1 MEPLKCIVVDDE
13 ELARG
18 LIKSYINRLDFLMLI
33 AEVANPLEALQVMKR
48 EKIDVLF
55 LDIQMPEIKGTDFA
69 KLVPNDTQVIF
80 TTAYSEY
87 ALEGFELNALD
98 YLLKPISFERFL
110 AAVNKAKPNLE
121 ESSSIKA
128 TAINDSITVKSGYDL
143 HKIKYDD
150 ILYIES
156 DSEYVN
162 FYLGNKKLMSLQS
175 LKKLLELLPKNKFM
189 RVHRSYIVNREKVTA
204 LKGRDIYIADKEIP
218 VSAQYFDAVK
228 QELF

>member
-1 MEPLKCIVVDDE
+1 MEPIKCIVVDDE

-18 LIKSYINRLDFLMLI
+18 LLKAYINRLDFLTLI
-33 AEVANPLEALQVMKR
+33 AEVANPLDALQIMKEER
-48 EKIDVLF
+48 IDVLF

-69 KLVPNDTQVIF
+69 KLVPEHTQVIF

-98 YLLKPISFERFL
+98 YLLKPITFERFL
-110 AAVNKAKPNLE
+110 AAVNKAKPNQKE
-121 ESSSIKA
+121 VGPEKIPSGS
-128 TAINDSITVKSGYDL
+128 DSITVKSGYDL
-143 HKIKYDD
+143 HKIKYED

-162 FYLGNKKLMSLQS
+162 FYLGDKKLMSLQS
-175 LKKLLELLPKNKFM
+175 LKKLLDILPEDQFM
-189 RVHRSYIVNREKVTA
+189 RVHRSYIINRNKVTA
-204 LKGRDIYIADKEIP
+204 LKGRDIYIGDKEIP

>member
-1 MEPLKCIVVDDE
+1 MEPIKCIVVDDE

-18 LIKSYINRLDFLMLI
+18 LLKAYINRLDFLTLI
-33 AEVANPLEALQVMKR
+33 AEVANPLDALQIMKEER
-48 EKIDVLF
+48 IDVLF

-69 KLVPNDTQVIF
+69 KLVPEHTQVIF

-98 YLLKPISFERFL
+98 YLLKPITFERFL
-110 AAVNKAKPNLE
+110 AAVNKAKPKYE
-121 ESSSIKA
+121 DVSPEKASSGK
-128 TAINDSITVKSGYDL
+128 DSITVKSGYDL
-143 HKIKYDD
+143 HKIKYED

-162 FYLGNKKLMSLQS
+162 FYLGDKKLMSLQS
-175 LKKLLELLPKNKFM
+175 LKKLLDILPEDQFM
-189 RVHRSYIVNREKVTA
+189 RVHRSYIINRNKVTA
-204 LKGRDIYIADKEIP
+204 LKGRDIYIGDKEIP

>member
-1 MEPLKCIVVDDE
+1 MEPIKCIVVDDE

-18 LIKSYINRLDFLMLI
+18 LLKSYIERLDFLTLV
-33 AEVANPLEALQVMKR
+33 AEVANPLEALQIIKK
-48 EKIDVLF
+48 EKVDLLF

-69 KLVPNDTQVIF
+69 KLVPDHIQIIF

-110 AAVNKAKPNLE
+110 AAVNKAKPNE
-121 ESSSIKA
+121 NEDNFEKASSG
-128 TAINDSITVKSGYDL
+128 NDSITVKSGYDL
-143 HKIKYDD
+143 HKLKYED

-162 FYLGNKKLMSLQS
+162 FYLGDKKLMSLQS
-175 LKKLLELLPKNKFM
+175 LKKLLELLPENQFM
-189 RVHRSYIVNREKVTA
+189 RVHRSYIVNRRKVTA
-204 LKGRDIYIADKEIP
+204 LKGRDIYIGDKEIP

>member
-1 MEPLKCIVVDDE
+1 MEPIKCIVVDDE

-18 LIKSYINRLDFLMLI
+18 LLKAYINRLDFLTLI
-33 AEVANPLEALQVMKR
+33 AEVANPLDALQIMKEER
-48 EKIDVLF
+48 IDVLF

-69 KLVPNDTQVIF
+69 KLVPEHTQVIF

-98 YLLKPISFERFL
+98 YLLKPITFERFL
-110 AAVNKAKPNLE
+110 AAVNKAKPNQKE
-121 ESSSIKA
+121 VGPEKISSGS
-128 TAINDSITVKSGYDL
+128 DSITVKSGYDL
-143 HKIKYDD
+143 HKIKYED

-162 FYLGNKKLMSLQS
+162 FYLGDKKLMSLQS
-175 LKKLLELLPKNKFM
+175 LKKLLDILPEDRFM
-189 RVHRSYIVNREKVTA
+189 RVHRSYIINRNKVTA
-204 LKGRDIYIADKEIP
+204 LKGRDIYIGDKEIP

>member
-1 MEPLKCIVVDDE
+1 MEPIKCIVVDDE

-18 LIKSYINRLDFLMLI
+18 LLKAYINRLDFLTLI
-33 AEVANPLEALQVMKR
+33 AEVANPLDALQIMKEER
-48 EKIDVLF
+48 IDVLF

-69 KLVPNDTQVIF
+69 KLVPEHTQVIF

-98 YLLKPISFERFL
+98 YLLKPITFERFL
-110 AAVNKAKPNLE
+110 AAVNKAKPNQKE
-121 ESSSIKA
+121 FGPEKISSGS
-128 TAINDSITVKSGYDL
+128 DSITVKSGYDL
-143 HKIKYDD
+143 HKIKYED

-162 FYLGNKKLMSLQS
+162 FYLGDKKLMSLQS
-175 LKKLLELLPKNKFM
+175 LKKLLDILPEDQFM
-189 RVHRSYIVNREKVTA
+189 RVHRSYIINRNKVTA
-204 LKGRDIYIADKEIP
+204 LKGRDIYIGDKEIP

>member
-1 MEPLKCIVVDDE
+1 MEPIKCIVVDDE

-18 LIKSYINRLDFLMLI
+18 LLKAYINRLDFLTLI
-33 AEVANPLEALQVMKR
+33 AEVANPLDALQIMKEER
-48 EKIDVLF
+48 IDVLF

-69 KLVPNDTQVIF
+69 KLVPEHTQVIF

-98 YLLKPISFERFL
+98 YLLKPITFERFL
-110 AAVNKAKPNLE
+110 AAVNKAKPNQKE
-121 ESSSIKA
+121 VGPEKISSGS
-128 TAINDSITVKSGYDL
+128 DSITVKSGYDL
-143 HKIKYDD
+143 HKIKYED

-162 FYLGNKKLMSLQS
+162 FYLGDKKLMSLQS
-175 LKKLLELLPKNKFM
+175 LKKLLDILPEDQFM
-189 RVHRSYIVNREKVTA
+189 RVHRSYIINRNKVTA
-204 LKGRDIYIADKEIP
+204 LKGRDIYIGDKEIP